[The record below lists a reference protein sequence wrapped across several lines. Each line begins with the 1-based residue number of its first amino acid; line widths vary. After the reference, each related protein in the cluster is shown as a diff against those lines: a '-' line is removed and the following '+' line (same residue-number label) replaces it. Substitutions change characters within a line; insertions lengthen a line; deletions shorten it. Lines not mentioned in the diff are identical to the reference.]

1 MANLFHD
8 RIKNVAENLSTGQK
22 MTYDELKRRIG
33 LPTIS
38 PAQSVIDL
46 IKDTCTE
53 CEKTDWK
60 LANKIRTSFKAVPSR
75 QLWLNGHLHSKDR
88 NEIIGRSLVPFE
100 LIDLVDFKSIVEQNK
115 TWGWVV
121 FDGREYEYNVNH
133 IKKDRRED
141 SKHPEDR
148 YSVFI
153 YFKRLPYPMPKNKK
167 TFRIVLDKY
176 CSTVITAMFDEPN
189 FGGKEGVFYQTIC
202 KNFRHLNFNAITP
215 LNSKTLINMLAYY
228 LIFVICDQDANRFKG
243 YSDFEQYY
251 CGGKNELIMLSKGDE
266 EWIMYVFDKDEAN
279 ILAERLSKY
288 CNSLKIIYFRNKNFV
303 EDAYFK
309 NRREDNVRVI
319 SIKEFYSAIN
329 MSEKERLYI
338 EKQALYLI
346 SLSNNET
353 IDWNEQIFENIIKE
367 YYNCQKEINFDIPNY
382 ILEDAVNV
390 ITEGIRD
397 YDNKYDWFH
406 YLCAANLINK
416 YVRNFRVNH
425 PDKDTKE
432 KCLEVYNFK
441 PRLYNHIIEYLK
453 LHNNGI
459 IKVELGNNPP
469 KMEQINPKFQNYQ
482 NLIMI
487 TIELEGTNYLFSFT
501 GIGSK
506 YYKLKKIGVQDGN
519 WKKNGIRLQPIA
531 PILYKYSYC
540 LRWRLLKNI
549 YENGD
554 NE

>member
-8 RIKNVAENLSTGQK
+8 RIKNVAVNLSAGQV

-38 PAQSVIDL
+38 SAQSVMDL
-46 IKDTCTE
+46 IDSTCAE
-53 CEKTDWK
+53 CEKTDLK
-60 LANKIRTSFKAVPSR
+60 LANKIRISFKAVPSR

-88 NEIIGRSLVPFE
+88 YEIIGRSLVPFE
-100 LIDLVDFKSIVEQNK
+100 LIDLIDFKSIVEQNK
-115 TWGWVV
+115 TWGWIVYE
-121 FDGREYEYNVNH
+121 GSEYEYNVNH

-148 YSVFI
+148 YCVTI
-153 YFKRLPYPMPKNKK
+153 EFKRLPNPMPRNKK

-176 CSTVITAMFDEPN
+176 CSTVISAMFYEPN
-189 FGGKEGVFYQTIC
+189 YGGGKGVFYENIF
-202 KNFRHLNFNAITP
+202 KNFRRLNFDAITP
-215 LNSKTLINMLAYY
+215 LKSKTLIDMLARY
-228 LIFVICDQDANRFKG
+228 LIFVICDQDANRFEG
-243 YSDFEQYY
+243 YTAFEIYS
-251 CGGKNELIMLSKGDE
+251 CGGKKESIMLSKGND
-266 EWIMYVFDKDEAN
+266 EWIMYTFDKDEAN
-279 ILAERLSKY
+279 VLAERLSKY

-309 NRREDNVRVI
+309 NRREDNVRLI
-319 SIKEFYSAIN
+319 SIKEFYTAID
-329 MSEKERLYI
+329 MTEKERLYI

-346 SLSNNET
+346 SLINNET

-367 YYNCQKEINFDIPNY
+367 YYNCQNGINFDIPNY

-397 YDNKYDWFH
+397 YNNKYDWFH
-406 YLCAANLINK
+406 YLCAANIINR
-416 YVRNFRVNH
+416 YVGDYRAKH
-425 PDKDTKE
+425 PNEDTKE
-432 KCLEVYNFK
+432 KCHEVYNFK
-441 PRLYNHIIEYLK
+441 PRLYNHIIQYLTT
-453 LHNNGI
+453 LNNGI
-459 IKVELGNNPP
+459 INVELDYNPP
-469 KMEQINPKFQNYQ
+469 KMEKVDPKFKNYK

-506 YYKLKKIGVQDGN
+506 YYKLKKLGVQDGV
-519 WKKNGIRLQPIA
+519 WSGIKLKPIA

-549 YENGD
+549 YKNGD